1 MADMLPVVSNTH
13 FERLCAVDD
22 YTSFIWT
29 TRYYEPGDFEL
40 TVPMSSHNLQYLLVG
55 HYVMRGDDDSEMG
68 IIERREV
75 TQDLNGQE
83 TMTVSGR
90 FLSSILARRIIAQQ
104 TQVSGTIAHCVSQLI
119 NVSAINPSDTARKLP
134 IRIGTL
140 DIPATEM
147 QQQFTGTNLL
157 EAIVNICKTYF
168 VGFSLHYDAD
178 TGSMVFDMFD
188 GIDRSY
194 GQSENT
200 YAVFSSEYGN
210 LQSSD
215 YVEDAS
221 AIVTNVLVAGEGEGL
236 ERKTIWASKG
246 NPTGLSRY
254 ELFQDARN
262 ASTNDGAISD
272 EVYYKQLQDEG
283 MESIADMAQ
292 MFAGQVTFDNIEFGT
307 DLNIGDI
314 CTIESVS
321 WGMYMDARLIEV
333 IESVGE
339 TGAYTITPSFEA
351 VSAQGALRDA
361 ALLTESGNIRITSES
376 GARLLAQTRAL
387 SATGGEVKISEL
399 EEATTLN
406 ADDAIPVATD
416 DATVKATIETL
427 TTTMLK
433 ATYPVGSIYLNATNA
448 TNPATLLGFGTWQ
461 RLGQGRMMIDANGT
475 YGAGDT
481 GGSATH
487 NHGGTTGSTKL
498 TAAQSGLPAHTHGFT
513 NPKIPNH
520 AHSMAHTHPTIS
532 SGRVIGYNYGT
543 GSGQI
548 TSGVTAT
555 RVTPA
560 SSGTHYVP
568 QVANASVDFSGFDNT
583 GSSSAA
589 NTGNPTSLGATTG
602 GAVGA
607 VTDGAKAAS
616 SGHDHSISSA
626 SNMPPWIGVYMWVR
640 TA

>member
-1 MADMLPVVSNTH
+1 MAVMLPVVASTH

-40 TVPMSSHNLQYLLVG
+40 TVPMSSHNLQYLQVNN
-55 HYVMRGDDDSEMG
+55 YVMRGDDDTEMG

-104 TQVSGTIAHCVSQLI
+104 TQVSGTVAHCVTQLI
-119 NVSAINPSDTARKLP
+119 NVSAISPTDTARKLP
-134 IRIGTL
+134 ITIGTL
-140 DIPATEM
+140 DIPSTQM

-157 EAIVNICKTYF
+157 EAIVNICKTNF

-178 TGSMVFDMFD
+178 SGNMVFDMFD
-188 GIDRSY
+188 GVDRSY
-194 GQSENT
+194 AQSENT

-221 AIVTNVLVAGEGEGL
+221 AVVTNVLVAGEGEGL

-254 ELFQDARN
+254 ELYQDARN
-262 ASTNDGAISD
+262 ASTNNGAISD
-272 EVYYKQLQDEG
+272 SVYYQQLQDEG
-283 MESIADMAQ
+283 AESLADMAQ

-351 VSAQGALRDA
+351 VSTQDVLQDA
-361 ALLTESGNIRITSES
+361 ALLTERGNIRITSES

-406 ADDAIPVATD
+406 DDDAFPMATSG
-416 DATVKATIETL
+416 AT
-427 TTTMLK
+427 LK
-433 ATYPVGSIYLNATNA
+433 ATWATILGVIRNLVSGMIGTALGNYQQKPVVLFKGVYSDTYNKAVTLSESAENFTRLLIEWRTSDGAQGSTWLDTSSQKV
-448 TNPATLLGFGTWQ
+448 TDATL
-461 RLGQGRMMIDANGT
+461 
-475 YGAGDT
+475 
-481 GGSATH
+481 GSVWVVTAVAVNAMT
-487 NHGGTTGSTKL
+487 GTTPTTYIKHKDFAVSGNRIANWTRAISGTNTFQRGEITLRNNGAVST
-498 TAAQSGLPAHTHGFT
+498 T
-513 NPKIPNH
+513 NNELIGITK
-520 AHSMAHTHPTIS
+520 
-532 SGRVIGYNYGT
+532 VIGW
-543 GSGQI
+543 
-548 TSGVTAT
+548 
-555 RVTPA
+555 R
-560 SSGTHYVP
+560 
-568 QVANASVDFSGFDNT
+568 
-583 GSSSAA
+583 
-589 NTGNPTSLGATTG
+589 
-602 GAVGA
+602 
-607 VTDGAKAAS
+607 
-616 SGHDHSISSA
+616 
-626 SNMPPWIGVYMWVR
+626 
-640 TA
+640 

>member
-1 MADMLPVVSNTH
+1 MADMLPVVADTH
-13 FERLCAVDD
+13 FDRLCAVDD

-40 TVPMSSHNLQYLLVG
+40 TVPMSSHNLQFLQVNN
-55 HYVMRGDDDSEMG
+55 YVMRGDDDGEMG

-140 DIPATEM
+140 DIPATQM

-178 TGSMVFDMFD
+178 GGGMVFDMFT
-188 GIDRSY
+188 GVDRSY
-194 GQSENT
+194 AQSENT

-221 AIVTNVLVAGEGEGL
+221 AVVTNVLVAGEGEGL

-262 ASTNDGAISD
+262 ASTNNGAISD
-272 EVYYKQLQDEG
+272 SVYYKQLQDEG
-283 MESIADMAQ
+283 AESLADMEQ
-292 MFAGQVTFDNIEFGT
+292 MFAGQVTFDGIEFGT

-321 WGMYMDARLIEV
+321 WGMYMDARIVEV

-351 VSAQGALRDA
+351 VSTQDVLRDA
-361 ALLTESGNIRITSES
+361 ALLTERGNIQITSES

-406 ADDAIPVATD
+406 DDDAVPVATGS
-416 DATVKATIETL
+416 AT
-427 TTTMLK
+427 LK
-433 ATYPVGSIYLNATNA
+433 ATMVTLASKVQSLLDLSALATSLQALFTTATNSAKGLMSAADKTKLDAVGISINKDISTAVSVPTGTWKSIGSIDIAAGKWVLIYTAQFGSNATGRRVALLNTTADVQSAAYLRASGFSSNA
-448 TNPATLLGFGTWQ
+448 VN
-461 RLGQGRMMIDANGT
+461 
-475 YGAGDT
+475 
-481 GGSATH
+481 GGSTYL
-487 NHGGTTGSTKL
+487 GR
-498 TAAQSGLPAHTHGFT
+498 
-513 NPKIPNH
+513 
-520 AHSMAHTHPTIS
+520 SMLH
-532 SGRVIGYNYGT
+532 
-543 GSGQI
+543 
-548 TSGVTAT
+548 TAT
-555 RVTPA
+555 SDETMHLNVWHNAGA
-560 SSGTHYVP
+560 SLNVW
-568 QVANASVDFSGFDNT
+568 
-583 GSSSAA
+583 
-589 NTGNPTSLGATTG
+589 GNIR
-602 GAVGA
+602 AVRI
-607 VTDGAKAAS
+607 K
-616 SGHDHSISSA
+616 
-626 SNMPPWIGVYMWVR
+626 
-640 TA
+640 

>member
-1 MADMLPVVSNTH
+1 MADMLPVVADTH
-13 FERLCAVDD
+13 FDRLCAVDD
-22 YTSFIWT
+22 YTSFIWA

-40 TVPMSSHNLQYLLVG
+40 TVPMSSHNLQFLQVNN
-55 HYVMRGDDDSEMG
+55 YVMRGDNDSEMG

-104 TQVSGTIAHCVSQLI
+104 TQVSGTIANCVTQLI
-119 NVSAINPSDTARKLP
+119 NVSAINPTDTARKLP
-134 IRIGTL
+134 ITIGTL
-140 DIPATEM
+140 DIPATQM

-168 VGFSLHYDAD
+168 VGFALHYDAD
-178 TGSMVFDMFD
+178 SDGMVFDMFT
-188 GIDRSY
+188 GVDRSY

-221 AIVTNVLVAGEGEGL
+221 AVVTNVLVAGEGEGL

-254 ELFQDARN
+254 ELYQDARN
-262 ASTNDGAISD
+262 ASTNNGAISD
-272 EVYYKQLQDEG
+272 SVYYQQLQDEG
-283 MESIADMAQ
+283 AESLADMAQ

-321 WGMYMDARLIEV
+321 WGMYMDARLVEV

-351 VSAQGALRDA
+351 VSTQDVLQDA
-361 ALLTESGNIRITSES
+361 ALLTERGNIRITSES

-406 ADDAIPVATD
+406 DDDAFPMATSGATLKVTWATILGAIRSLVSGMISTALGNYQQKPVVLFTGVYSDTYNKAITLSENAENFTRLLIEWRTSDGAHGSTWLDTSSQKVTDTNYGSAWVVAAVAVNVATGT
-416 DATVKATIETL
+416 API
-427 TTTMLK
+427 
-433 ATYPVGSIYLNATNA
+433 TYIKHKDFAVSGNKI
-448 TNPATLLGFGTWQ
+448 
-461 RLGQGRMMIDANGT
+461 
-475 YGAGDT
+475 GDW
-481 GGSATH
+481 AR
-487 NHGGTTGSTKL
+487 
-498 TAAQSGLPAHTHGFT
+498 A
-513 NPKIPNH
+513 
-520 AHSMAHTHPTIS
+520 IS
-532 SGRVIGYNYGT
+532 SINTCQRGE
-543 GSGQI
+543 I
-548 TSGVTAT
+548 TL
-555 RVTPA
+555 R
-560 SSGTHYVP
+560 
-568 QVANASVDFSGFDNT
+568 NN
-583 GSSSAA
+583 
-589 NTGNPTSLGATTG
+589 
-602 GAVGA
+602 GA
-607 VTDGAKAAS
+607 VTTT
-616 SGHDHSISSA
+616 
-626 SNMPPWIGVYMWVR
+626 NNELIGITKVIGWR
-640 TA
+640 

>member
-1 MADMLPVVSNTH
+1 MAVMLPVVASTH

-40 TVPMSSHNLQYLLVG
+40 TVPMSSNNLQYLQVNN
-55 HYVMRGDDDSEMG
+55 YVMRGDDDTEMG

-104 TQVSGTIAHCVSQLI
+104 TQVSGTIANCVTQLI
-119 NVSAINPSDTARKLP
+119 NVSAINPTDTARKLP
-134 IRIGTL
+134 ITIGTL
-140 DIPATEM
+140 DIPATQM

-168 VGFSLHYDAD
+168 VGFALHYDAD
-178 TGSMVFDMFD
+178 SDGMVFDMFT
-188 GIDRSY
+188 GVDRSY

-221 AIVTNVLVAGEGEGL
+221 AVVTNVLVAGEGEGL

-262 ASTNDGAISD
+262 ASTNNGEISD
-272 EVYYKQLQDEG
+272 AVYYKQLQDEG
-283 MESIADMAQ
+283 AESLADMAQ

-351 VSAQGALRDA
+351 VSTQDVLQDA
-361 ALLTESGNIRITSES
+361 ALLTERGNIRITSES

-406 ADDAIPVATD
+406 DDDAFPMATSGATLKVTWATILGTIRNVVSGMISTALGDYVQKPVVLFTGVYSNTYNKAITLSENAENFSRLLIEWRTSDGVQGSTWLDTD
-416 DATVKATIETL
+416 SQKVTDATL
-427 TTTMLK
+427 
-433 ATYPVGSIYLNATNA
+433 GSVWVVTAVAVNAMT
-448 TNPATLLGFGTWQ
+448 
-461 RLGQGRMMIDANGT
+461 
-475 YGAGDT
+475 
-481 GGSATH
+481 
-487 NHGGTTGSTKL
+487 GTTPTTYIKHKDFAVSGNKIANWTRAISGTNTFQRGEITLRNNGAVST
-498 TAAQSGLPAHTHGFT
+498 T
-513 NPKIPNH
+513 NNELIGITK
-520 AHSMAHTHPTIS
+520 
-532 SGRVIGYNYGT
+532 VIGW
-543 GSGQI
+543 
-548 TSGVTAT
+548 
-555 RVTPA
+555 R
-560 SSGTHYVP
+560 
-568 QVANASVDFSGFDNT
+568 
-583 GSSSAA
+583 
-589 NTGNPTSLGATTG
+589 
-602 GAVGA
+602 
-607 VTDGAKAAS
+607 
-616 SGHDHSISSA
+616 
-626 SNMPPWIGVYMWVR
+626 
-640 TA
+640 